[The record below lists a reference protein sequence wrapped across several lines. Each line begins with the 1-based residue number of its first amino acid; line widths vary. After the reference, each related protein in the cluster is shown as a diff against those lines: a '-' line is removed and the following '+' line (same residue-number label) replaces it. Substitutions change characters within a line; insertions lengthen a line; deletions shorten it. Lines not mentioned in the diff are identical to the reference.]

1 MSLRPIELH
10 VLLSLLREPMHGY
23 AIVKDI
29 RDRQEGR
36 MSLEPGNLYR
46 VLRRLLD
53 TGLIERAEHSLERP
67 GDDDRRRYYGAT
79 SRGRAAV
86 QEELARM
93 RALLGHAEARL
104 AGSQGRDA

>member
-1 MSLRPIELH
+1 MQLRPIELH
-10 VLLSLLREPMHGY
+10 VLLSLLKEPMHGY
-23 AIVKDI
+23 GIVKDI

-53 TGLIERAEHSLERP
+53 AGLIERAEHSAERP
-67 GDDDRRRYYGAT
+67 ADDDRRRYYGAT
-79 SRGRAAV
+79 AQGRAAV
-86 QEELARM
+86 QEEMSRM

-104 AGSQGRDA
+104 AGGRGSDA